1 LIFSHINYPTVETAS
16 TQTKPVCT
24 GYRVIDFYFIVLMNM
39 KTNKSEL
46 KNRALTSA
54 GIILAALGLA
64 YAPIPGLQQ
73 TVVIVSG
80 TELKA
85 PLEQLEAKFEQENP
99 NIKIEL
105 KFQGSQ
111 DIVNKFIDQK
121 NDFNPTI
128 LMPASGEL
136 LDELSQRY
144 QAQNNGEAFYNE
156 PQPIA
161 KTLLVAI
168 AWPERGNVLFPN
180 NTFSWSRVE
189 QAMQSNS
196 WEAVGGQKNWGS
208 FDFVITNPTRSNSA
222 QATLSL
228 WAMSKSNANNP
239 NNINYNNPEITS
251 LFSTVKKS
259 IYQPPRSTDILLQE
273 FITRGPNDADI
284 ATVYESIALS
294 RWQQSGKNQ
303 GKPYQIYYLNPTVE
317 TVATAAIVRQNVDSG
332 TANAAKKFVN
342 FLTQPDQQK
351 VFVQYGFRPT
361 NNNVDLKSIPNSPW
375 SQNIPGSQINPSAKT
390 LPAPSQKGIGEIQR
404 LWQRAN

>member
-1 LIFSHINYPTVETAS
+1 M
-16 TQTKPVCT
+16 K
-24 GYRVIDFYFIVLMNM
+24 
-39 KTNKSEL
+39 KTNSNL
-46 KNRALTSA
+46 KNRTFTSA

-121 NDFNPTI
+121 NEFNPTI
-128 LMPASGEL
+128 LIPASGEL
-136 LDELSQRY
+136 LDELNQRY
-144 QAQNNGEAFYNE
+144 QAQNNNEAFYNE

-168 AWPERGNVLFPN
+168 AWQERGNVLFPN
-180 NTFSWSRVE
+180 NNFSWQRVE

-208 FDFVITNPTRSNSA
+208 FDFLITNPTRSNSA

-228 WAMSKSNANNP
+228 WAISKLNSSNP
-239 NNINYNNPEITS
+239 NNINYNNPQITS

-273 FITRGPNDADI
+273 FIARGQNDADV

-294 RWQQSGKNQ
+294 RWKQSMQNQ
-303 GKPYQIYYLNPTVE
+303 DKPYQIYYLNPTIE

-332 TANAAKKFVN
+332 TAKAGQKFVD
-342 FLTQPDQQK
+342 FLTQPEQQK

-361 NNNVDLKSIPNSPW
+361 NNSVDLKSVPNSPW
-375 SQNIPGSQINPSAKT
+375 NQNIPGSQINPSTKT
-390 LPAPSQKGIGEIQR
+390 LPAPNQKAIGEIQR

>member
-1 LIFSHINYPTVETAS
+1 M
-16 TQTKPVCT
+16 
-24 GYRVIDFYFIVLMNM
+24 R
-39 KTNKSEL
+39 KTNSKIQ
-46 KNRALTSA
+46 NRTFTSA

-85 PLEQLEAKFEQENP
+85 PLEQLEAKFEQKNP

-121 NDFNPTI
+121 NEFNPTI
-128 LMPASGEL
+128 LIPASGEL
-136 LDELSQRY
+136 LDELNQRY
-144 QAQNNGEAFYNE
+144 QAQNNSETFYNK

-168 AWPERGNVLFPN
+168 AWQERGNILFPN
-180 NTFSWSRVE
+180 NKFDWQRVE
-189 QAMQSNS
+189 KAMQTNS

-208 FDFVITNPTRSNSA
+208 FDFLITNPTRSNSA

-228 WAMSKSNANNP
+228 WAISKLNSSNP
-239 NNINYNNPEITS
+239 NNINYNNPQITS

-273 FITRGPNDADI
+273 FIARGQNDADI
-284 ATVYESIALS
+284 ATVYESIALY
-294 RWQQSGKNQ
+294 RWKQSMKNQ
-303 GKPYQIYYLNPTVE
+303 DKPYKIYYLNPTVE
-317 TVATAAIVRQNVDSG
+317 TVATAGIVRQNVDSG
-332 TANAAKKFVN
+332 TAKAGQKFVD
-342 FLTQPDQQK
+342 FLTQPEQQK

-361 NNNVDLKSIPNSPW
+361 NNSIDLKSVPNSPW
-375 SQNIPGSQINPSAKT
+375 NQNIPGSQINPSTKT
-390 LPAPSQKGIGEIQR
+390 LPAPNQKAIGEIQR

>member
-1 LIFSHINYPTVETAS
+1 M
-16 TQTKPVCT
+16 K
-24 GYRVIDFYFIVLMNM
+24 
-39 KTNKSEL
+39 KTNSKVQ
-46 KNRALTSA
+46 NRVFISA
-54 GIILAALGLA
+54 GIILASLGLA

-85 PLEQLEAKFEQENP
+85 PLEQLETKFEQENP

-144 QAQNNGEAFYNE
+144 QAQNNGEAFYKE
-156 PQPIA
+156 PQAIA

-168 AWPERGNVLFPN
+168 AWPERGNVIFPN
-180 NTFSWSRVE
+180 NNFSWQRVE
-189 QAMQSNS
+189 QAMESNS
-196 WEAVGGQKNWGS
+196 WETVGGQKNWGS

-228 WAMSKSNANNP
+228 WAMSKLNSSNP

-259 IYQPPRSTDILLQE
+259 VYQPPRSTDILLQE
-273 FITRGPNDADI
+273 FITRGPNDADV

-317 TVATAAIVRQNVDSG
+317 TVATAAIVRSEERRVGKECRS
-332 TANAAKKFVN
+332 
-342 FLTQPDQQK
+342 
-351 VFVQYGFRPT
+351 R
-361 NNNVDLKSIPNSPW
+361 W
-375 SQNIPGSQINPSAKT
+375 SQYH
-390 LPAPSQKGIGEIQR
+390 
-404 LWQRAN
+404 

>member
-1 LIFSHINYPTVETAS
+1 
-16 TQTKPVCT
+16 
-24 GYRVIDFYFIVLMNM
+24 M
-39 KTNKSEL
+39 KNTNSKL
-46 KNRALTSA
+46 QNKTFTSA

-121 NDFNPTI
+121 NEFNPTI
-128 LMPASGEL
+128 LIPASGEL
-136 LDELSQRY
+136 LDELNQRY
-144 QAQNNGEAFYNE
+144 QAQNNNEAFYNE

-168 AWPERGNVLFPN
+168 AWQERGNVLFPN
-180 NTFSWSRVE
+180 NNFSWQRVE

-208 FDFVITNPTRSNSA
+208 FDFLITNPTRSNSA

-228 WAMSKSNANNP
+228 WAISKLNSSNP
-239 NNINYNNPEITS
+239 NNINYNNPQITS

-273 FITRGPNDADI
+273 FIARGQNDADV

-294 RWQQSGKNQ
+294 RWKQSMKNQ
-303 GKPYQIYYLNPTVE
+303 DKPYQIYYLNPTVE

-332 TANAAKKFVN
+332 TAKAGQKFVD
-342 FLTQPDQQK
+342 FLTQPEQQK

-361 NNNVDLKSIPNSPW
+361 NNNVDLKSVPNSPW
-375 SQNIPGSQINPSAKT
+375 NQNIPGSQINPSTKT
-390 LPAPSQKGIGEIQR
+390 LPAPNQKAIGEIQR

>member
-1 LIFSHINYPTVETAS
+1 MSYRTRFYTDKTRLHGLI
-16 TQTKPVCT
+16 K
-24 GYRVIDFYFIVLMNM
+24 M
-39 KTNKSEL
+39 K
-46 KNRALTSA
+46 KNNSKLQKKALTSA

-64 YAPIPGLQQ
+64 YAPIPGLQK
-73 TVVIVSG
+73 TVIIVSG

-85 PLEQLEAKFEQENP
+85 PLEQLEAKFEQDNP

-121 NDFNPTI
+121 NEFNPTI
-128 LMPASGEL
+128 LIPASGEL
-136 LDELSQRY
+136 LDELNQRY
-144 QAQNNGEAFYNE
+144 QAQNNNEPFYNQ

-168 AWPERGNVLFPN
+168 AWSERGNVLFPN
-180 NTFSWSRVE
+180 NKFDWQRVE
-189 QAMQSNS
+189 KAMQTNN

-208 FDFVITNPTRSNSA
+208 FDFLITNPTRSNSA

-228 WAMSKSNANNP
+228 WSMSKLNTNNT
-239 NNINYNNPEITS
+239 NNIDYNNPAIAS

-273 FITRGPNDADI
+273 FIARGPNDADI

-294 RWQQSGKNQ
+294 RWQQSTKNQ

-332 TANAAKKFVN
+332 TANAAQKFVD
-342 FLTQPDQQK
+342 FLTQPEQQK

-361 NNNVDLKSIPNSPW
+361 NNNVNLKSVPNSPW
-375 SQNIPGSQINPSAKT
+375 NQNIPGSQINPSAKT
-390 LPAPSQKGIGEIQR
+390 LAAPNQKSIGEIQR

>member
-1 LIFSHINYPTVETAS
+1 MKKPNSKPTN
-16 TQTKPVCT
+16 PV
-24 GYRVIDFYFIVLMNM
+24 
-39 KTNKSEL
+39 
-46 KNRALTSA
+46 LTSA
-54 GIILAALGLA
+54 GIIIAALGLA
-64 YAPIPGLQQ
+64 YIPIPGLQQ
-73 TVVIVSG
+73 TIVIVSG
-80 TELKA
+80 TELQA
-85 PLEQLEAKFEQENP
+85 PLQQLEAKFAQENP
-99 NIKIEL
+99 NIKVQL

-111 DIVNKFIDQK
+111 DVVTRFIDQK
-121 NDFNPTI
+121 NDFNPTVLI
-128 LMPASGEL
+128 PASGEL

-144 QAQNNGEAFYNE
+144 QAQNNSEPFYNQ
-156 PQPIA
+156 PQAIA

-180 NTFSWSRVE
+180 NNFSWQRVE
-189 QAMQSNS
+189 QAMQTNN

-208 FDFVITNPTRSNSA
+208 FDFVITDPTRSNSG

-228 WAMSKSNANNP
+228 WAMSKLNANNA
-239 NNINYNNPEITS
+239 NNIDYNNPAISS
-251 LFSTVKKS
+251 LFNTIKKS
-259 IYQPPRSTDILLQE
+259 VYQPPRSTDILLQE
-273 FITRGPNDADI
+273 FIARGPNDADV

-342 FLTQPDQQK
+342 FLTQAEQQK

-361 NNNVDLKSIPNSPW
+361 NNNINLQSVPNSPW
-375 SQNIPGSQINPSAKT
+375 NQNIPGAEVNPSAKT
-390 LPAPSQKGIGEIQR
+390 LPAPNQKEIGEIKR

>member
-1 LIFSHINYPTVETAS
+1 M
-16 TQTKPVCT
+16 K
-24 GYRVIDFYFIVLMNM
+24 
-39 KTNKSEL
+39 KTNSKL
-46 KNRALTSA
+46 QNRAFTSA
-54 GIILAALGLA
+54 CIIVAALGLA

-80 TELKA
+80 TELQA

-99 NIKIEL
+99 NIKIDL

-121 NDFNPTI
+121 NDFTPTVLI
-128 LMPASGEL
+128 PASGEL

-144 QAQNNGEAFYNE
+144 QAQNNSEAFYNQ

-168 AWPERGNVLFPN
+168 AWSERGNVLFPN
-180 NTFSWSRVE
+180 NQFSWSRVE
-189 QAMQSNS
+189 QAMQANS
-196 WEAVGGQKNWGS
+196 WSAVGGQKSWGS
-208 FDFVITNPTRSNSA
+208 FDFVITDPTRSNSA
-222 QATLSL
+222 QASLNL
-228 WAMSKSNANNP
+228 WAMSKLNASNP
-239 NNINYNNPEITS
+239 NNIDYNNPAITT

-259 IYQPPRSTDILLQE
+259 VYQPPRSTDILLQE
-273 FITRGPNDADI
+273 FITRGPNDADV

-332 TANAAKKFVN
+332 TANAAQKFVD
-342 FLTQPDQQK
+342 FLTQSEQQK

-361 NNNVDLKSIPNSPW
+361 NNNIDVRSVPNSPW
-375 SQNIPGSQINPSAKT
+375 SQNIPGAEINPSAKT
-390 LPAPSQKGIGEIQR
+390 LPAPNQKGIGEIQR
-404 LWQRAN
+404 LWQRTN

>member
-1 LIFSHINYPTVETAS
+1 
-16 TQTKPVCT
+16 
-24 GYRVIDFYFIVLMNM
+24 M
-39 KTNKSEL
+39 KKNKSKL
-46 KNRALTSA
+46 QNRAFTSA

-85 PLEQLEAKFEQENP
+85 PLEQLETKFEQENP

-111 DIVNKFIDQK
+111 DIVNKFIDKK

-144 QAQNNGEAFYNE
+144 QAQNNSEAFYNQ

-168 AWPERGNVLFPN
+168 AWPERGNALFPN
-180 NTFSWSRVE
+180 NKFSWQRVE
-189 QAMQSNS
+189 EAMKSNS
-196 WEAVGGQKNWGS
+196 WEAVGGQKDWGS

-228 WAMSKSNANNP
+228 WAMSKLNASNP

-294 RWQQSGKNQ
+294 RWQQSAKNQ

-342 FLTQPDQQK
+342 FLTQAEQQN

-361 NNNVDLKSIPNSPW
+361 NNNVDLKNVSNSPW

-390 LPAPSQKGIGEIQR
+390 LSAPNQKAIGEIQR

>member
-1 LIFSHINYPTVETAS
+1 MKN
-16 TQTKPVCT
+16 TKSK
-24 GYRVIDFYFIVLMNM
+24 LQ
-39 KTNKSEL
+39 NK
-46 KNRALTSA
+46 AFTSA

-180 NTFSWSRVE
+180 NNFSWQRVE

-228 WAMSKSNANNP
+228 WAMSKLNASNP

-294 RWQQSGKNQ
+294 RWQQSAKNQ
-303 GKPYQIYYLNPTVE
+303 DKPYQIYYLNPTVE
-317 TVATAAIVRQNVDSG
+317 TVATAAIVRQNVDGG

-342 FLTQPDQQK
+342 FLTQPEQQK

-361 NNNVDLKSIPNSPW
+361 NNNVDLKSVNNSPW
-375 SQNIPGSQINPSAKT
+375 NQNIPGSQINPSAKT
-390 LPAPSQKGIGEIQR
+390 LPAPNQKGIGEIQR
-404 LWQRAN
+404 LWQRVN